1 MKVGVVI
8 TMYDESV
15 IVAQTVRQ
23 IKNTF
28 KDSEII
34 LVHSDN
40 KETSD
45 AIDTIKNL
53 SSEYIKLPDM
63 SDKIVLKNLN
73 PIILRNFNT
82 GFKKLYEL
90 DVKYDIIV
98 ALTGDTL
105 VYDSS
110 SFIRRVEEMKK
121 NQWIAM
127 VSQAVGQNF
136 HATAADGSRIIEGR
150 YQSEKT
156 ADFACCIFFLNGEW
170 ALKHQAFSNIEMT
183 NTWTNEQCLG
193 DEILKFL
200 GDKNF
205 HKYVGR
211 LNSKNPKKAYSYNDG
226 VIYHAIHNGKPS
238 GRQL

>member
-1 MKVGVVI
+1 MKVGIII
-8 TMYDESV
+8 TMYDESSIV
-15 IVAQTVRQ
+15 IHTVRQ
-23 IKNTF
+23 IKSIF

-40 KETSD
+40 NENSKTF
-45 AIDTIKNL
+45 DTIKSL

-63 SDKIVLKNLN
+63 SGEIVLENVN

-82 GFKKLYEL
+82 GFKKLYESS
-90 DVKYDIIV
+90 DKYDLIV

-105 VYDSS
+105 IHDAS
-110 SFIRRVEEMKK
+110 SFIRRAKEMKK

-127 VSQAVGQNF
+127 VSQAVGQDF
-136 HATAADGSRIIEGR
+136 HAMSADGSRIIEGR
-150 YQSEKT
+150 HQSET
-156 ADFACCIFFLNGEW
+156 TTDFACCIFFLNGEW

-183 NTWTNEQCLG
+183 NKWSNEQCLG

-205 HKYVGR
+205 HKHVGR
-211 LNSKNPKKAYSYNDG
+211 LNSKKPKKAYSYDDG
-226 VIYHAIHNGKPS
+226 IIYHAMHDGKPA
-238 GRQL
+238 GRQI